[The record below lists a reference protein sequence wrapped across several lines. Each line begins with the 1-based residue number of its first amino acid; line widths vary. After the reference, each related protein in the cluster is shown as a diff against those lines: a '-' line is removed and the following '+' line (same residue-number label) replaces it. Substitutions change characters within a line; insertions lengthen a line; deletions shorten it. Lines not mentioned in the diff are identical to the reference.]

1 MVSIGPDYDETD
13 AFSLHKSSRC

>member
-1 MVSIGPDYDETD
+1 MVSKGPDYDETD